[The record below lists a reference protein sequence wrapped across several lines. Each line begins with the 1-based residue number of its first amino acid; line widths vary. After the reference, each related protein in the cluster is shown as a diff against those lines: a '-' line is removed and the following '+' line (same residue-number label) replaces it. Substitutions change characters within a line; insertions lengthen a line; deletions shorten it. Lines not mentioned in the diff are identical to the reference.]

1 MEINTSTSGL
11 VPVGTIVAYYG
22 NEQSIPKG
30 WFLCNGRQMTQNEI
44 DQYPNLANLLSSTNY
59 YLPNL
64 GGLTIVGSGSQGN
77 GEPVYASGQKGGT
90 TEVTLSLE
98 EIPAHTHN
106 LIYFQAEPQGGGTSN
121 AARLNVSDA
130 DKPATT
136 TSTGGMADGTT
147 KPHDNM
153 QPYCVL
159 SYIMCA
165 GL

>member
-77 GEPVYASGQKGGT
+77 GAPVYASGQKGGT

-106 LIYFQAEPQGGGTSN
+106 LSYYKWTSSQGGGSGD
-121 AARLNVSDA
+121 ASRLNEEGSTA
-130 DKPATT
+130 ITS
-136 TSTGGMADGTT
+136 STGGMADGTT